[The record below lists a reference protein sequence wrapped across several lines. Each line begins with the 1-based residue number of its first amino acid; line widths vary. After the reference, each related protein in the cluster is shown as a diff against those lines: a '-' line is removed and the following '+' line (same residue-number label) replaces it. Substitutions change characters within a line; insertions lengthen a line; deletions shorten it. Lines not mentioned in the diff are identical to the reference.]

1 MGRWGAGEAALAPF
15 DRAAYLLPTPYSL
28 LPVPCS
34 LFPVPC
40 SLFPT
45 PDSRLPTPDS
55 RLPIP
60 YSLFPTPDSRLPTP
74 DSLKPK
80 TKVPHPVYNG
90 KIRHSTHGT
99 NWFNSAQASV
109 FGANRIPS

>member
-1 MGRWGAGEAALAPF
+1 MGRWGDGEM
-15 DRAAYLLPTPYSL
+15 
-28 LPVPCS
+28 S

-45 PDSRLPTPDS
+45 PDS
-55 RLPIP
+55 
-60 YSLFPTPDSRLPTP
+60 LFPIPDSRLPTP

-80 TKVPHPVYNG
+80 TKVPHPMYNG